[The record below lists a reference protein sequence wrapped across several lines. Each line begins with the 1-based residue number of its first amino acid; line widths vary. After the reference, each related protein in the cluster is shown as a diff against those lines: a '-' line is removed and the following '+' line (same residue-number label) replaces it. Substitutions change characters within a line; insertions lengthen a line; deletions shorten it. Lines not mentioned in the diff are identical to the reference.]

1 VAALPDLERND
12 AFKQFISSVRAIRA
26 DRAWIEIAQEDLTQR
41 MEQLRKQHSLL
52 MESEKKVG
60 ELLDRIPD
68 ELQRTILRLRYLQL
82 LSWSEIND
90 KLEEKNVYYSA
101 RHIYNIH
108 EQALETARQLWEEK
122 VH

>member
-1 VAALPDLERND
+1 MAALPDLERND

>member
-26 DRAWIEIAQEDLTQR
+26 DRAWIEIAQEDLKQR

>member
-26 DRAWIEIAQEDLTQR
+26 DRAWIEIAQEDLKQR

-60 ELLDRIPD
+60 ELLDLIPD

>member
-1 VAALPDLERND
+1 MAALPDLERND

-26 DRAWIEIAQEDLTQR
+26 DRAWIEIAQEDLKQR